1 MVGVLVGVGLLGGLE
16 GKTMQT
22 EEELKLNNNNK
33 KSLDKTLSHNITAEA
48 GVLAKFSSLFLFCF
62 CVIEPAR

>member
-22 EEELKLNNNNK
+22 EEELKLNNNNE
-33 KSLDKTLSHNITAEA
+33 KT
-48 GVLAKFSSLFLFCF
+48 
-62 CVIEPAR
+62 